1 MLIQTPYI
9 DDNDIIYIMCV
20 CVYLR
25 VLVYRTAYMVSA
37 NPRPIAAL
45 AHPVRYIV
53 SRRLSDVTPGE
64 INLQIPSYVLNGG
77 TRVSRNRLTRFY
89 PRPNNRAKRS
99 CTSRPLTRVPR
110 AHARASDFLRKPPE
124 TSLVYPFHR
133 AQGRYCGVTRRV

>member
-1 MLIQTPYI
+1 M
-9 DDNDIIYIMCV
+9 
-20 CVYLR
+20 YLR

-45 AHPVRYIV
+45 DHPARCIV

-64 INLQIPSYVLNGG
+64 INLQIPSYVLGG

-89 PRPNNRAKRS
+89 PRPNNRAESS
-99 CTSRPLTRVPR
+99 CTSRPLTRVLR
-110 AHARASDFLRKPPE
+110 AHARAFDFLRKPPE

-133 AQGRYCGVTRRV
+133 AQRPYCGVTSCVTMDCIISARVR

>member
-1 MLIQTPYI
+1 MMIQTPYI
-9 DDNDIIYIMCV
+9 DDNDIIHIM

-45 AHPVRYIV
+45 VHPARCIV

-64 INLQIPSYVLNGG
+64 INLQIPSYVRRGG

-89 PRPNNRAKRS
+89 PRPNNRAERS
-99 CTSRPLTRVPR
+99 TSRPLTRVLR
-110 AHARASDFLRKPPE
+110 AHARASDFLREPPE
-124 TSLVYPFHR
+124 TSILRPFRR
-133 AQGRYCGVTRRV
+133 A